1 MDRKIQLPTR
11 AALTLGK
18 KAFVAISYKV
28 VWAPK
33 IDAEKAVF
41 NVEKL
46 DEILLPP
53 ISAFIVRL
61 QLNSVQELCTVH
73 NTVLHS

>member
-1 MDRKIQLPTR
+1 MDRKSQLHTP

-18 KAFVAISYKV
+18 KTFVANSYGA

-33 IDAEKAVF
+33 IDAEKAIL
-41 NVEKL
+41 NIEKL
-46 DEILLPP
+46 VKILLLL
-53 ISAFIVRL
+53 ISAFIIRI
-61 QLNSVQELCTVH
+61 QLILVH

>member
-1 MDRKIQLPTR
+1 MDRKSQLRTL

-18 KAFVAISYKV
+18 KAFVAISYGA

-33 IDAEKAVF
+33 IGVEKAVL
-41 NVEKL
+41 NIEKL
-46 DEILLPP
+46 DEILLFL
-53 ISAFIVRL
+53 ISAFFVRL
-61 QLNSVQELCTVH
+61 QLNSVH